1 MLWQRL
7 FIAEKDKSTQRKS
20 MSKNRAS
27 DSGSPFKS
35 ELINQNS
42 QIKPNLLPS
51 KISSQAFDNSKIKQ

>member
-7 FIAEKDKSTQRKS
+7 FIAERDKSTQRKS
-20 MSKNRAS
+20 MSKGRAS
-27 DSGSPFKS
+27 DSGSPFKN

-51 KISSQAFDNSKIKQ
+51 RISS